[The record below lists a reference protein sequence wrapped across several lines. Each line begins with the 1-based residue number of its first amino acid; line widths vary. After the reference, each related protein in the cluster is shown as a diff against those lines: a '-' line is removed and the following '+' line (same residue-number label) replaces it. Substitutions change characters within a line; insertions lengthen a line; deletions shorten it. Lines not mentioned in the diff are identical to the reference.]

1 MTQSFKQGL
10 IKAPYFNTVLRKCLF
25 IFVAYKSFKKMIRI
39 NNLRS
44 IFATATLLI
53 IGNAISAQEMV
64 PIVYNY
70 GKADY
75 HLDSKT
81 WSVTRVGDGTMCF
94 GNGAGLLI
102 YDGIEWE
109 RTKLPGGKTVRSVF
123 SYEDRIYAGGFE
135 EFGWFDRDSTGMMR
149 FTSLSGKLNGFEFQ
163 NDDIWTILKHDGK
176 IVFHA
181 FTALFVYNLDDGT
194 IQGHRLNGFAESI
207 GQTSEG
213 KLMCSYAGMSSID
226 AESGELHPLPDLPFR
241 SRMVT
246 ILPYTDH
253 KDIVITLSDGLYILE
268 GDTITSFHTEA
279 DRFLRSTR
287 LNRACISENGNYY
300 ILGSSSDG
308 CISIDR
314 DGKVIWR
321 LDSTTGLSDNAILGL
336 STDLEG
342 NIWAATDAGISM
354 ILGEAGIKYI
364 ASLSPSVGAVYST
377 YCDGESLYIGTNQGL
392 YIADL
397 DKDKNLHNMHR
408 IPNIEGN
415 VWYIDNFEGQILCGT
430 NGETWELGKN
440 GVAPVHSANIGG
452 TCMSEGQIHG
462 QRVLVQGTYT
472 EPCIFLRQNGRW
484 SYSHR
489 IEGFVQPISSIGIDY
504 LGNIWAAH
512 NEEGLYRMR
521 LDKSLTKI
529 ESLKH
534 YPTLR
539 EGGESA
545 KLNVC
550 SLEGRIVFADGESF
564 YIYDDIEDRIIPF
577 EGLNSDLGRF
587 SSATHIS
594 PAQTGWWFVKE
605 DEAGFFSTSEDSDD
619 IAFRLRYTLP
629 FSIFNSRTVDR
640 RTDIKATG
648 KEGSIVG
655 LYNSLA
661 WIGADM
667 TDSSKTRSQEHPT
680 LILRGIRLSSGNKD
694 ETRRAELDKDFY
706 SIPFKYRLI
715 GIDFACP
722 QFSERDKLSFRY
734 ILHGRDKSWTELGT
748 SESVNLSHLLEGR
761 YTLEL
766 EARSRSGEL
775 IDNISMALR
784 IQAPFYRSI
793 VAKIL
798 YALAVIGIFALVIIT
813 ALRHFREQKREL
825 ERQRLENELDA
836 KSMEI
841 TLSTMN
847 MIRKNELLRDV
858 KKEMEEQKKSLGDAW
873 PDRYYRKV
881 VGSIDKFL
889 DNDDDWEVFEQ
900 NFNRIHNGFFK
911 TLKTRYPSLTPSDL
925 RFCAYLCLNL
935 TSKEIASMMNISL
948 KGVEAA
954 RYRIRKKLS
963 LPSNIS
969 LSEFLMGI

>member
-1 MTQSFKQGL
+1 MIG
-10 IKAPYFNTVLRKCLF
+10 IK
-25 IFVAYKSFKKMIRI
+25 
-39 NNLRS
+39 NLRS
-44 IFATATLLI
+44 VLATAALLI
-53 IGNAISAQEMV
+53 IWNAAFAQKMA

-75 HLDSKT
+75 RMDSKT
-81 WSVTRVGDGTMCF
+81 WSVTRAEDGTMCF

-102 YDGIEWE
+102 YDGMEWE
-109 RTKLPGGKTVRSVF
+109 RAKLPGGKTVRSVF
-123 SYEDRIYAGGFE
+123 SYESRIYAGGFE
-135 EFGWFDRDSTGMMR
+135 EFGWFDRDSTGALR
-149 FTSLSGKLNGFEFQ
+149 YTSLSDKLNGFEFQ
-163 NDDIWTILKHDGK
+163 NDDIWTILRHDRK
-176 IVFHA
+176 IIFHA
-181 FTALFVYNLDDGT
+181 FTALFVYNPDNGT
-194 IQGHRLNGFAESI
+194 VQGHRLNGFVESI
-207 GQTSEG
+207 GRTSDR
-213 KLMCSYAGMSSID
+213 KLLCSYAGMALID
-226 AESGELHPLPDLPFR
+226 AESGEFQPVPDLPFT

-246 ILPYTDH
+246 ILPYSDN
-253 KDIVITLSDGLYILE
+253 KDLVITLSDGLYLLE
-268 GDTITSFHTEA
+268 ENKLTSFHTEA

-287 LNRACISENGNYY
+287 LNRACISANGNY

-308 CISIDR
+308 CISIDK

-321 LDSTTGLSDNAILGL
+321 LDSSTGLSDNAILGL
-336 STDLEG
+336 STDMEG
-342 NIWAATDAGISM
+342 NVWAATDAGISM
-354 ILGEAGIKYI
+354 ILGEAGPKYI
-364 ASLSPSVGAVYST
+364 DALSPAVGAVYST
-377 YCDGESLYIGTNQGL
+377 YCDGTSLYIGTNQGL

-397 DKDKNLHNMHR
+397 DKDKNLHNMRR
-408 IPNIEGN
+408 IPNVEGN
-415 VWYIDNFEGQILCGT
+415 VWYIDSFEGQILCGT
-430 NGETWELGKN
+430 NGETWELNKSRA
-440 GVAPVHSANIGG
+440 VPVHSANIGG

-472 EPCIFLRQNGRW
+472 ELCIFLRRNGRW

-512 NEEGLYRMR
+512 NEEGLYRIR

-534 YPTLR
+534 YPALR
-539 EGGESA
+539 EGGEGA

-550 SLEGRIVFADGESF
+550 NLEGRIVFADGESF
-564 YIYDDIEDRIIPF
+564 YIYDDIGDRIIPF
-577 EGLNSDLGRF
+577 ERLNADLGRF
-587 SSATHIS
+587 SSATYVS
-594 PAQTGWWFVKE
+594 PAPAGWWFVKE
-605 DEAGFFSTSEDSDD
+605 DEAGLFVTSDESDD
-619 IAFRLRYTLP
+619 FAFKLRYTLP
-629 FSIFNSRTVDR
+629 FSIFNSRTVDS
-640 RTDIKATG
+640 RTDIKAVG

-667 TDSSKTRSQEHPT
+667 TDNDKARGQEHSF
-680 LILRGIRLSSGNKD
+680 LILRGMRLSDGSKD
-694 ETRRAELDKDFY
+694 ETRRAELFKDSY

-722 QFSERDKLSFRY
+722 HFSERDNISFRY
-734 ILHGRDKSWTELGT
+734 ILHGRDKSWTELGR
-748 SESVNLSHLLEGR
+748 SENVNLSHLPEGR

-775 IDNISMALR
+775 IDKLSIAFR
-784 IQAPFYRSI
+784 IQAPFYRSAL
-793 VAKIL
+793 AKIL
-798 YALAVIGIFALVIIT
+798 YALAIIGIFALVIIT

-858 KKEMEEQKKSLGDAW
+858 KKEMEEQKKSFGDAW

-963 LPSNIS
+963 LPSDVS